1 MGLLNVTRDT
11 SLAYK
16 GVVPSMADTFS
27 STRKEFGYTASG
39 VQSHNVLSG
48 EFENQLKIAKS
59 VAPELFTEQ
68 TFTAEMFYRQTK
80 EYGQEKADAKW
91 SAGQVDDPNQDILW
105 RNHEGLMKK
114 FPDAGF
120 KDLDTI
126 YSEGGERVAAS
137 MKQSEYDW
145 EHSDT
150 ISGTLGWLG
159 GTVVGAAEDP
169 YLAISMFIPVGR
181 AAKGAA
187 GFLGAT
193 AKVGLLESAIETG
206 IQAGT
211 FQFKKDIG
219 LEPTFEQAVADI
231 AAVGLSAVLIY
242 GGGSALIRGFKSRLK
257 SGETPNTP
265 QARQQ
270 LSDLEQADDLV
281 KEIKPASPE
290 ELQARMEELR
300 MAQSEALTTGRIDGA
315 TSEIELVTKQ
325 TNAIDSN
332 IASIESDISALAKQ
346 RDELVGAI
354 DQQKVDI
361 KRAVELESVVTGK
374 LSRTEKKQLK
384 KEITEAMAKGE
395 EATIRIQSRT
405 DASYDQMIGTGDVSF
420 NKAAASTRAKNSEI
434 RRPVEEQ
441 MARLEARFDA
451 GEAADSA
458 VNELRALKV
467 RLSDSA
473 LDPTETALKV
483 NELNARIKSNDQELF
498 GLQIERGE
506 AVKPKP
512 APVYIE
518 AIDQAIDADIEA
530 ATTKSNSASSVA
542 DANTEKVSLPSSDK
556 FRASPVTEKEN
567 EFRTVMP
574 TFQGGKQKVSDSTYN
589 IIRKYW
595 SAEDRANITEIDD
608 YFGGGGAWGIYN
620 ALSHFTNVEKVRV
633 YEFDPNR
640 MKKIQFFHKHG
651 DKIEEIVE
659 NSKGLQNVFNIAVKY
674 SESIASVGKD
684 TTGRDIATGQS
695 PPVFARQIR
704 NSLDKVELN
713 ETEIGLA
720 YAMLDLGNLSR
731 GTQFKLDLTKTPA
744 DRFDSL
750 FKKLVSQGK
759 EARKAGT
766 EAEKRGIMLEYH
778 QGDSYGMPNPKGDH
792 VLAVVDPP
800 YYFTSGYSPSGKPE
814 TVGID
819 TYAKTKDLLA
829 RLDDSNNHIL
839 YTDEAWWSKRKED
852 GKTGESANVM
862 PSDMHNQ
869 VDGMNAFDMVNEI
882 SGNMT
887 DFVTMPVGKRT
898 ETLGL
903 RNAFRNE
910 RNATNGSALG
920 TEKRG
925 FNGELTRRGSG
936 VTATEGAGRVVG
948 ESSSTNRAVPS
959 AKLDGP
965 TKQDIPIDD
974 LVAADIAKAQDV
986 LSKEEIDIPT
996 VDEYGNEVLR
1006 PASEILAKLD
1016 SEALTIERILECG
1029 KQ

>member
-16 GVVPSMADTFS
+16 GVIPSMADTFS

-39 VQSHNVLSG
+39 IQSHNVLSG

-68 TFTAEMFYRQTK
+68 TLTAEMFYRQTK

-105 RNHEGLMKK
+105 RNHEELMKK

-325 TNAIDSN
+325 TNVIDSN

-405 DASYDQMIGTGDVSF
+405 DASYDQMIGTSDVSF

-441 MARLEARFDA
+441 MARLEAKFDA

-467 RLSDSA
+467 RLANNA
-473 LDPTETALKV
+473 LDPTETAVKV
-483 NELNARIKSNDQELF
+483 NELNARIKANDQELF
-498 GLQIERGE
+498 GLQIDRGE

-512 APVYIE
+512 APVHIE

-530 ATTKSNSASSVA
+530 AIPTQTQSRGF
-542 DANTEKVSLPSSDK
+542 DLPEIESLGAMKGPELHK
-556 FRASPVTEKEN
+556 TY
-567 EFRTVMP
+567 TGVMP
-574 TFQGGKQKVSDSTYN
+574 TFQGGKQKMAKATSDA
-589 IIRKYW
+589 IRHVW
-595 SAEDRANITEIDD
+595 DDADRAKITEVDD
-608 YFGGGGAWGIYN
+608 YFGGGGGWGIYN
-620 ALSHFTNVEKVRV
+620 ALTHYPNV
-633 YEFDPNR
+633 
-640 MKKIQFFHKHG
+640 KKIRLYEMNPDRIDKIKYIHQHG
-651 DKIEEIVE
+651 DTLGELLNSGKPKEILDLAAKDMDEVGAMSASALSRRVKRQMSGRGDINDAE
-659 NSKGLQNVFNIAVKY
+659 RGALAAVADY
-674 SESIASVGKD
+674 GEASYGTRVKD
-684 TTGRDIATGQS
+684 GTGQEQVDAVTKHLS
-695 PPVFARQIR
+695 KQFTELRR
-704 NSLDKVELN
+704 NI
-713 ETEIGLA
+713 EI
-720 YAMLDLGNLSR
+720 
-731 GTQFKLDLTKTPA
+731 
-744 DRFDSL
+744 
-750 FKKLVSQGK
+750 
-759 EARKAGT
+759 
-766 EAEKRGIMLEYH
+766 AEQRGIEIEYVN
-778 QGDSYGMPNPKGDH
+778 GNSYDVANPKGDH
-792 VLAVVDPP
+792 VLGVVDPP
-800 YYFTSGYSPSGKPE
+800 YYNTKGYPDPIVKIG
-814 TVGID
+814 TYND
-819 TYAKTKDLLA
+819 TRKLLE
-829 RLDDSNNHIL
+829 RLNLNKNSII
-839 YTDEAWWSKRKED
+839 YTDEAWWTKKE
-852 GKTGESANVM
+852 M
-862 PSDMHNQ
+862 PKDMDEI
-869 VDGMNAFDMVNEI
+869 VDGLDARGILNGIDSSMEH
-882 SGNMT
+882 
-887 DFVTMPVGKRT
+887 FVTLPIAGRT

-903 RNAFRNE
+903 
-910 RNATNGSALG
+910 TNG
-920 TEKRG
+920 
-925 FNGELTRRGSG
+925 TRTKQSPKIGGNIPPRSG
-936 VTATEGAGRVVG
+936 REATVDGRQRSSSVGQESTGRVVG
-948 ESSSTNRAVPS
+948 ESSSANRAVPS